1 MIHHIIRMKLRDDVG
16 QEQLEG
22 ALEALAD
29 GGRDIPSV
37 TFFACGREFGGR
49 FDWTAIFGFEDLD
62 GYREYLAH
70 PLHKRSERLG
80 FPLMAGFETF
90 DFSLSAEPDLESRIV
105 QMQRANFESDPEL
118 VELVAGLEFNTG
130 TATLPE

>member
-1 MIHHIIRMKLRDDVG
+1 VIYHIIRMRLRDDVG
-16 QEQLEG
+16 PERLDR

-29 GGRDIPSV
+29 GGRNIPAV
-37 TFFACGREFGGR
+37 KFFAHGRESGGG

-62 GYREYLAH
+62 AYQEYLTH

-80 FPLMAGFETF
+80 FPLMAGLETF

-105 QMQRANFESDPEL
+105 EMQRANFRSDPEL
-118 VELVAGLEFNTG
+118 VELVADLEFNAG